1 MKKIYFLLFSLII
14 VSCEN
19 ILKKNKDMSLVSI
32 EKKAFGK
39 TKEGLNVDQYILKNR
54 NGMEISAINYG
65 GIITSWKAKDR
76 DGNYKDIV
84 LGFNNLSEY
93 ESESP
98 YFGAIIGRYGN
109 RIAKGKFT
117 LNGEEYTLAVNNGEN
132 HLHGGLKGFDKVVW
146 DSKEV
151 VDDSTA
157 SLVLSY
163 VSDDMEEGYPG
174 NLKVQV
180 TYTLDNNDKL
190 SVKYEAVT
198 DKTTIIN
205 LTQHSYFN
213 LSADFNTN
221 ILDHDILI
229 NADSFLPVDSTLI
242 PTGEIRN
249 VGDTPFDFRR
259 PKNVGD
265 EINNSNKQ
273 LMIGNG
279 YDHCWVLNNQD
290 QGLRFVA
297 SAYDSSTGRLLE
309 VFSDQPGIQFYS
321 GNFLDGSLKS
331 KIGGTYDFR
340 SGFCLETQ
348 HYPNSPNEKSFPSV
362 TLNPGEKYE
371 TETIFKFSSK

>member
-1 MKKIYFLLFSLII
+1 MKKIHFLLFSLII

-19 ILKKNKDMSLVSI
+19 ILKKNKVMSLVSI

-65 GIITSWKAKDR
+65 GIITSLKTKDR
-76 DGNYKDIV
+76 DGNYQDIV
-84 LGFNNLSEY
+84 LGFDNLSEY

-117 LNGEEYTLAVNNGEN
+117 LNDENYNLAVNNGEN
-132 HLHGGLKGFDKVVW
+132 HLHGGIKGFDKVVW
-146 DSKEV
+146 DTREV

-174 NLKVQV
+174 NLKVKV

-213 LSADFNTN
+213 LSADFNKN

-290 QGLRFVA
+290 KGLRFVA

-348 HYPNSPNEKSFPSV
+348 HYPNSPNEMSFPSV

>member
-1 MKKIYFLLFSLII
+1 MKKVYFLIFFLII
-14 VSCEN
+14 ISCEN
-19 ILKKNKDMSLVSI
+19 TQKNKIMPLVTI
-32 EKKAFGK
+32 EKKAFGR
-39 TKEGLNVDQYILKNR
+39 TLDGVDIDQYILKNR

-76 DGNYKDIV
+76 EGNYKDIV
-84 LGFNNLSEY
+84 LGFNKLSEY
-93 ESESP
+93 EDGSP

-117 LNGEEYTLAVNNGEN
+117 LNGEKYTLAVNNGEN
-132 HLHGGLKGFDKVVW
+132 NLHGGLKGFDKVIW

-163 VSDDMEEGYPG
+163 VSNDMEEGYPG
-174 NLKVQV
+174 NLEVQV
-180 TYTLDNNDKL
+180 IYTLNNNDEL

-213 LSADFNTN
+213 LSADFNKN

-265 EINNSNKQ
+265 EISNSNKQ

-279 YDHCWVLNNQD
+279 YDHCWVLNNQN

-297 SAYDSSTGRLLE
+297 SAYDSGTGRLLE

-321 GNFLDGSLKS
+321 GNFLDGTLQS

-362 TLNPGEKYE
+362 TLSPGEKYV

>member
-39 TKEGLNVDQYILKNR
+39 TKEGINVDQYILKNR
-54 NGMEISAINYG
+54 NGMEISTINYG
-65 GIITSWKAKDR
+65 GIITSWKTKDR
-76 DGNYKDIV
+76 DGNYQDIV
-84 LGFNNLSEY
+84 LGFDNLSEY

-117 LNGEEYTLAVNNGEN
+117 LNDENYNLAVNNDEN
-132 HLHGGLKGFDKVVW
+132 HLHGGIKGFDKVVW
-146 DSKEV
+146 DTREV

-163 VSDDMEEGYPG
+163 LSDDMEEGYPG
-174 NLKVQV
+174 NLKAQV

-198 DKTTIIN
+198 DKITIIN

-213 LSADFNTN
+213 LSADFNKN

-249 VGDTPFDFRR
+249 VGDTPFDFRS
-259 PKNVGD
+259 PKNVGE

-290 QGLRFVA
+290 QGVRFVA

-348 HYPNSPNEKSFPSV
+348 HYPNSPNEMSFPSV
-362 TLNPGEKYE
+362 TLNPGEKYM